1 MEKRK
6 VFLIIMDGWGYSTV
20 KDGNAIV
27 DAKTPNF
34 DHLWQNYPHTLLNAF
49 GENVGLPWGAIGS
62 SEIGHSS
69 IGSGK
74 LIHQELSLIDKEII
88 DEKFY
93 QNQKINKFVR
103 ESFSGDIHLI
113 GLVSHGGVHS
123 HLSHLYALLKLLKRA
138 DFQNNIYIHAITD
151 GRDTSPKSAKDYLS
165 ELDKKISSINNEARI
180 ATVIGRYYAMDR
192 DSRWDRTLACYRLLT
207 EAKGQKYRDYKEA
220 IDDNYRQNINDE
232 FIKPSLLNI
241 SSKRG
246 LLQNIFG
253 SKTELFFNGIKEN
266 DGVIFFNTRP
276 DRMRQIVETFLFK
289 KKDID
294 NKLIKN
300 IKILTLTT
308 YDEYL
313 PVEVAYPVVKT
324 KNTLASILSENGL
337 SQGHF
342 AETEKYAHVTYFFN
356 GGNPK
361 PHKNE
366 VWELVPSPKVTTYD
380 KTPEMSADKIT
391 DRVIE
396 LTDKKNLDF
405 ILINYANA
413 DMVGHTGVYKSVV
426 GAVET
431 VDRQLG
437 RLLAHYPNDTIII
450 TADHG
455 NAESMIHPKTGEV
468 NKMHTVNPVPFIIY
482 DEQHKIASV
491 SKKDIEPSAILADI
505 TPTVLSL
512 FNIAPN
518 KDMNGVD
525 LSKSLFA
532 STPTQPE
539 LKKVTK

>member
-1 MEKRK
+1 MERRK

-20 KDGNAIV
+20 KDGNAII

-34 DHLWQNYPHTLLNAF
+34 DRLWQNYPRTLLNAF

-93 QNQKINKFVR
+93 QHQKINKFAKD
-103 ESFSGDIHLI
+103 SFSGDIHLI

-138 DFQNNIYIHAITD
+138 DFKRNIYIHAITD
-151 GRDTSPKSAKDYLS
+151 GRDTSPKSAKDYLN
-165 ELDKKISSINNEARI
+165 ELSKKISSINKKAQI
-180 ATVIGRYYAMDR
+180 ATLIGRFYAMDR
-192 DSRWDRTLACYRLLT
+192 DSRWDRTMTSYRLLT
-207 EAKGQKYRDYKEA
+207 ESKGQKYDNYKNA
-220 IDDNYRQNINDE
+220 IDDNYSQNINDE

-241 SSKRG
+241 SPKKG
-246 LLQNIFG
+246 LLSRLFSG
-253 SKTELFFNGIKEN
+253 KKELYFAGIKN
-266 DGVIFFNTRP
+266 DDGIIFFNTRP
-276 DRMRQIVETFLFK
+276 DRMRQLVETFLFE
-289 KKDID
+289 KKDIG
-294 NKLIKN
+294 NKLVKN

-313 PVEVAYPVVKT
+313 PVEVAYPVIKT
-324 KNTLASILSENGL
+324 KNTLASILSSHGL
-337 SQGHF
+337 AQGHF

-366 VWELVPSPKVTTYD
+366 IWELVPSPKVSTYD

-396 LTDKKNLDF
+396 LTNKKNLNF
-405 ILINYANA
+405 VLINYANA

-426 GAVET
+426 EAVET

-437 RLLAHYPNDTIII
+437 RLLKQYPHDFFII

-455 NAESMIHPKTGEV
+455 NAESMIHPKTGEI

-482 DEQHKIASV
+482 DEKHKIS
-491 SKKDIEPSAILADI
+491 SENKKDVEPSAILADI

-512 FNIAPN
+512 FGIAPD

-525 LSKSLFA
+525 LTKSLFA
-532 STPTQPE
+532 PTPTKTE
-539 LKKVTK
+539 LKKDIK